1 MTPRFSGPGVLAALL
16 CLVLMTACGSDGDD
30 EPGGRTSAAA
40 VPSASDLPTS
50 VTDKCG
56 IESTAEV
63 SNIEASD
70 GSVLTAATVGS
81 GDQVMIL
88 LHQTSPSGYCGWV
101 PYADWAAEQ
110 GVRAVLVD
118 LCGWGSAVCS
128 DDLTAD
134 PEAQVRLMVDW
145 AREQGAT
152 RVAVVGASMGGA
164 IALGVADEAGADAV
178 VDLSGPETWQN
189 VPGAEEAAAGTEI
202 PLLVVTAPGDTGVD
216 HDLLQRAVE
225 ASPASPKRFISAP
238 DGHGWSM
245 LHDGSSVAPEWRPL
259 ATTVL
264 DWARGETG

>member
-1 MTPRFSGPGVLAALL
+1 
-16 CLVLMTACGSDGDD
+16 
-30 EPGGRTSAAA
+30 
-40 VPSASDLPTS
+40 
-50 VTDKCG
+50 VTDKCT

-63 SNIEASD
+63 SNIEAPD
-70 GSVLTAATVGS
+70 GSVLTAATAGA

-118 LCGWGSAVCS
+118 LCGWGSSVCS

-145 AREQGAT
+145 AREQGAA

-164 IALGVADEAGADAV
+164 IALGVADAAGADTV

-189 VPGAEEAAAGTEI
+189 VPGAEDAAADTKI

-216 HDLLQRAVE
+216 HDLLQSAVE
-225 ASPASPKRFISAP
+225 GSPANPKRFISAP
-238 DGHGWSM
+238 EGHGWSM

-264 DWARGETG
+264 NWARGEHG

>member
-1 MTPRFSGPGVLAALL
+1 
-16 CLVLMTACGSDGDD
+16 
-30 EPGGRTSAAA
+30 
-40 VPSASDLPTS
+40 
-50 VTDKCG
+50 
-56 IESTAEV
+56 
-63 SNIEASD
+63 
-70 GSVLTAATVGS
+70 
-81 GDQVMIL
+81 
-88 LHQTSPSGYCGWV
+88 
-101 PYADWAAEQ
+101 
-110 GVRAVLVD
+110 
-118 LCGWGSAVCS
+118 
-128 DDLTAD
+128 
-134 PEAQVRLMVDW
+134 MVDW

-164 IALGVADEAGADAV
+164 IALGVADAAGADAV

-202 PLLVVTAPGDTGVD
+202 PLLVVTAPGDAGVD

-225 ASPASPKRFISAP
+225 GSPASPKRFISAP